1 MTDEL
6 DRPSFFARI
15 AIAFGAFF
23 RALGNA
29 EFAAGARALARGE
42 TLALPAEVEPEPEP
56 EPEPEK
62 PRIERAPTASALQ
75 LLALFQREG
84 RFVDFLLEEVADFS
98 DAEIGAAAR
107 VVHDGCR
114 KALDEHV
121 DLESIRAEDE
131 GTKVTLEKGFDAQAI
146 RLTGKV
152 VGDPPFTGTLEH
164 AGWRATRIE
173 LPALTEEHDVHV
185 IAAAEVEL

>member
-1 MTDEL
+1 MSEP

-29 EFAAGARALARGE
+29 EFAGGVRALASGE
-42 TLALPAEVEPEPEP
+42 APALPAETEPEP

-84 RFVDFLLEEVADFS
+84 RFVDFLLEDVADFS

-114 KALDEHV
+114 KALEEHV
-121 DLESIRAEDE
+121 DLEPIRSEEE
-131 GTKVTLEKGFDAQAI
+131 GTKVTVEEGFDAQAV
-146 RLTGKV
+146 RLTGKIA
-152 VGDPPFTGTLEH
+152 GDPPFTGILEH

-185 IAAAEVEL
+185 VAAAEVEL

>member
-1 MTDEL
+1 MTEL

-23 RALGNA
+23 AALGTA
-29 EFAAGARALARGE
+29 EFAGGVRALARGE
-42 TLALPAEVEPEPEP
+42 TLALPAPEPEPEA

-84 RFVDFLLEEVADFS
+84 RFVDFLQEDVTDFS

-107 VVHDGCR
+107 VVHNGCR

-121 DLESIRAEDE
+121 DLEPIRSEEE

-152 VGDPPFTGTLEH
+152 VGDPPFSGTLEH